1 MSPSE
6 FHRVRTSTPR
16 ERGRGEVSVQCVID
30 IAIRVLNGGNKEAC
44 ATYKYNSGN
53 LVERGSPGRLT
64 NMTQLGVNSSF
75 SLDQATK
82 TILSTLR
89 TLVVVFS
96 TKVNRKMLAQKEG
109 SCMTAC
115 PMPCHCH
122 NSHGYAFVYLR
133 FPKQTNGHSKVA
145 KLVAFAQWLLRE
157 QQSNKFWQKIRLS
170 FFVPSQTGYT
180 WIWKE
185 GISWH

>member
-1 MSPSE
+1 MNESLRIP
-6 FHRVRTSTPR
+6 PR
-16 ERGRGEVSVQCVID
+16 KNKYAEGEREGEVSVQCVID
-30 IAIRVLNGGNKEAC
+30 ITIRAPNGGNKEAC
-44 ATYKYNSGN
+44 ATHYRGN
-53 LVERGSPGRLT
+53 LVERRSPGRLT
-64 NMTQLGVNSSF
+64 NMTQLGVDSF

-133 FPKQTNGHSKVA
+133 FPKQTNAHSKVA
-145 KLVAFAQWLLRE
+145 KLVAFTQWLLRE

-170 FFVPSQTGYT
+170 FLVPSQTGYT

>member
-6 FHRVRTSTPR
+6 FHRARTSTPR

-30 IAIRVLNGGNKEAC
+30 ITIRAPNGGNKEAC
-44 ATYKYNSGN
+44 ATHYRGN
-53 LVERGSPGRLT
+53 LVESRSPGRLT
-64 NMTQLGVNSSF
+64 NMTQLGINSF

-96 TKVNRKMLAQKEG
+96 TKVNRKMLAQKRGELHD
-109 SCMTAC
+109 SMSHA
-115 PMPCHCH
+115 MPCHCR

-133 FPKQTNGHSKVA
+133 FPKQTNAHSKVA
-145 KLVAFAQWLLRE
+145 ELVTFTQ
-157 QQSNKFWQKIRLS
+157 
-170 FFVPSQTGYT
+170 
-180 WIWKE
+180 
-185 GISWH
+185 

>member
-6 FHRVRTSTPR
+6 FHRARTSTLR

-30 IAIRVLNGGNKEAC
+30 ITIRAPNGGNKEAC
-44 ATYKYNSGN
+44 ATHYRGN
-53 LVERGSPGRLT
+53 LVESRSPGRLT
-64 NMTQLGVNSSF
+64 NMTQLGVNSF

-96 TKVNRKMLAQKEG
+96 TKVNRKMLAQKKR
-109 SCMTAC
+109 SYMTAC

-133 FPKQTNGHSKVA
+133 FPKQTNAHSKVA
-145 KLVAFAQWLLRE
+145 KLVAFTQ
-157 QQSNKFWQKIRLS
+157 
-170 FFVPSQTGYT
+170 
-180 WIWKE
+180 
-185 GISWH
+185 